1 MSICIARAFEHYKG
15 DLNHNV
21 ALQYLCTFCYA
32 SQYTLNSFAT
42 MQFVY
47 QMCGKAEWI
56 NGLLLAV
63 PAFLKTVLAFPV
75 AHLADTGSK
84 ERLIKA
90 GTWIGITSVVMTIAG
105 LYLMANITPLD
116 LPGRQFGEPPWVGF
130 YVLMLAAAIEAVE
143 ENVLGAPLNALVQN
157 SVALEN
163 RTGMNSEQGSHAQR

>member
-1 MSICIARAFEHYKG
+1 MSLCIARAFEHYKG

-75 AHLADTGSK
+75 AYLADTGSK

-90 GTWIGITSVVMTIAG
+90 
-105 LYLMANITPLD
+105 D
-116 LPGRQFGEPPWVGF
+116 
-130 YVLMLAAAIEAVE
+130 
-143 ENVLGAPLNALVQN
+143 
-157 SVALEN
+157 
-163 RTGMNSEQGSHAQR
+163 